1 MRLIC
6 PNCGAQYE
14 VPDDVIPQAGRDVQC
29 SNCGHTWFQ
38 PHPSQDAGLA
48 EELDETLPGMDWDED
63 EDLPPRKPAP
73 VPERPVPER
82 AAPERP
88 APRPRSLDPKVA
100 DVLRAEAE
108 REARA
113 RAAEAGALESQ
124 PDLGLEDPDTAAPA
138 RRKREEDAAKAPAA
152 RASEVKQAGSRR
164 DLLPDIDEINSTLRS
179 ASERRELET
188 AQARAEDTFDAP
200 GQSGFGKGF
209 RYAILLAVIL
219 AAVYIMA
226 PRILDL
232 LPQAAPVIDP
242 YVAAIDAARVWLDGL
257 LGQALGTLDG
267 MSSEAGQ

>member
-14 VPDDVIPQAGRDVQC
+14 VSDDVIPQAGRDVQC

-48 EELDETLPGMDWDED
+48 EELDETLPGMDWDD
-63 EDLPPRKPAP
+63 GDDLPARKPAAT
-73 VPERPVPER
+73 PERR
-82 AAPERP
+82 
-88 APRPRSLDPKVA
+88 APRPRGLDPKVA

-113 RAAEAGALESQ
+113 RASEAGALESQ
-124 PDLGLEDPDTAAPA
+124 PDLGLEVPDTAAPA

-188 AQARAEDTFDAP
+188 AQARAEEPFDKP

-209 RYAILLAVIL
+209 RYALLLAVIL

-226 PRILDL
+226 PRILEL
-232 LPQAAPVIDP
+232 LPQSAPVIDP
-242 YVAAIDAARVWLDGL
+242 YVNAVDAARVWLDGL
-257 LGQALGTLDG
+257 LGRALGTLDG